1 MAAREV
7 WVAEVSWG
15 GRRNHV
21 RATISGSMRAG
32 CERWLAGENHDGSIL
47 PDGCPRCSSFLA
59 EGSSILVRMA
69 GRRARHTAGDHG
81 TGITAG
87 ELALIFRKL
96 CSDLSK
102 QCTANRAQMLHIG
115 ILNLVHS

>member
-47 PDGCPRCSSFLA
+47 PDGCARCSSFLA

-69 GRRARHTAGDHG
+69 GRRARH
-81 TGITAG
+81 TAG

-115 ILNLVHS
+115 ILNLAHS